1 LQQTKTEKHKSMKTK
16 ISNKTEAG
24 FTLSEIAMLGAIICQ
39 LALLAG
45 VIWIAWHFISK
56 WW

>member
-1 LQQTKTEKHKSMKTK
+1 MKTK
-16 ISNKTEAG
+16 NSNKTEAG
-24 FTLSEIAMLGAIICQ
+24 FTLSEIAILGVIICQ